1 MKKCPDLSDIEA
13 EMHYIAVLNDIILAF
28 QTELSRFL
36 HLDFTAVCEKILTV
50 VDLRTDE
57 TFFEIR
63 MDYSGTA
70 GSLVSKSVWIIPAQ
84 RGALSPSWK
93 VQALS
98 SSLPAVKKVLRPS
111 VL

>member
-13 EMHYIAVLNDIILAF
+13 EMHYIAILNDIILAF
-28 QTELSRFL
+28 QTELSGFPD
-36 HLDFTAVCEKILTV
+36 LDFTAVCEKILTV

-70 GSLVSKSVWIIPAQ
+70 GSLACLLHGKS
-84 RGALSPSWK
+84 
-93 VQALS
+93 
-98 SSLPAVKKVLRPS
+98 RPCPHRFPQ
-111 VL
+111 